1 MLHMRLHH
9 HVPHDAYTYI
19 SVAGNGFGEVE
30 CIYLTLWTSASKKI
44 IPLSLKKSYLFVLL

>member
-44 IPLSLKKSYLFVLL
+44 IPLSLKKSYLFALM